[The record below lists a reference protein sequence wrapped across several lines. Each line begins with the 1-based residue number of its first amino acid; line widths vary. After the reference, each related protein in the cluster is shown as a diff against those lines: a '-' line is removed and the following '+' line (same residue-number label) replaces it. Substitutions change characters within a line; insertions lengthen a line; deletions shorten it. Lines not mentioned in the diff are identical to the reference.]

1 MTESDDTPS
10 LESSAAAARSQ
21 TGGLAADGLKR
32 RRLLRLG
39 ASGASVALTLTS
51 RPARAWHCNSTSA
64 WGSAQLAPKNA
75 STAAR
80 NTGNQITDE
89 CWSITEW
96 CGNTAHGS
104 LGQPW
109 PHLGCNTSTQ
119 INAYTVGTLYTPFGG
134 ASGTPVG
141 LSSSDKVMDKLKNG
155 TQFQKYM
162 LCARLN
168 SKFVSSVQTC
178 LTNNL
183 KDQLALMA
191 GGTYSPPNLPGVVW
205 NQTDIINYLGSNYMV
220 QP

>member
-10 LESSAAAARSQ
+10 LESSAAEARARA
-21 TGGLAADGLKR
+21 GGLAADGLKR

-75 STAAR
+75 STQAR
-80 NTGNQITDE
+80 TTGAEITDE

-96 CGNTAHGS
+96 CNNTSHGS

-109 PHLGCNTSTQ
+109 PHLGCNTSGQ
-119 INAYTVGTLYTPFGG
+119 INAYTCGTLYSPYGG
-134 ASGTPVG
+134 SKCTPVG
-141 LSSSDKVMDKLKNG
+141 LSSTDKVMDKLKNG

-168 SKFVSSVQTC
+168 SKFCTPVQTC
-178 LTNNL
+178 LTTNL
-183 KDQLALMA
+183 TDQLNLMA
-191 GGTYSPPNLPGVVW
+191 GGTYTPPNLKGVVW
-205 NQTDIINYLGSNYMV
+205 NQTDIINYLSNNWMV